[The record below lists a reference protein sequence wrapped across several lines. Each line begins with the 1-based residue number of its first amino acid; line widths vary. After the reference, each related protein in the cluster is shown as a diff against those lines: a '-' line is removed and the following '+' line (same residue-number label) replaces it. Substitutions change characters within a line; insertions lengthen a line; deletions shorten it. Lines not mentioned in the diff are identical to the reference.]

1 MTNVH
6 IVIDIGSI
14 PATEVCLER
23 FKLMPP
29 LIHFADRIRREEVVV
44 DAVELF
50 LWVTLITLRPLLGIT
65 DGTDTTQVGAW
76 HEVGLVVILYNI
88 GEGEV

>member
-1 MTNVH
+1 MTDMHVM
-6 IVIDIGSI
+6 IDIGRI
-14 PATEVCLER
+14 GTAEVRLQR

-29 LIHFADRIRREEVVV
+29 LVHFADRIRREEVVV

-50 LWVTLITLRPLLGIT
+50 LRVTLITLRPLLGIT
-65 DGTDTTQVGAW
+65 DGTDATQVGAW
-76 HEVGLVVILYNI
+76 YEVGLVVILYNI